1 MKLWDN
7 IRLFTRGNI
16 SKFDHFWVYYKGE
29 RTIFL
34 RRPKTFGSPFSLN
47 AWQLKHVS
55 ESLWL
60 PNRQVSSKTRC
71 STPENSKYCNCWL
84 LNWLVEK
91 FLSIYIHIGAFRR
104 FIWIF
109 SCHSVK
115 WQLKIIYTIF
125 HMYFS
130 YLTTSKVVSMRLN
143 QILNSSIYLHYPNG
157 KKFWVEFY

>member
-1 MKLWDN
+1 MIPYRCTYRKYSELA
-7 IRLFTRGNI
+7 
-16 SKFDHFWVYYKGE
+16 
-29 RTIFL
+29 
-34 RRPKTFGSPFSLN
+34 SLN
-47 AWQLKHVS
+47 AETRAWQLKHVS

-60 PNRQVSSKTRC
+60 PSRQVSSKTRC

-91 FLSIYIHIGAFRR
+91 FLSIYIHIVAFRR

-109 SCHSVK
+109 SCYSVK
-115 WQLKIIYTIF
+115 WQLKSIYTIF

-130 YLTTSKVVSMRLN
+130 YLTTSKVASMRLN